1 MEGSVKWLGRKMFL
15 AESASGHTVVMDG
28 PEQTGGR
35 NIGFRPMELMLLGL
49 AGCTSYDVIHILD
62 KSRQQVTDCVAEVKA
77 TRADS
82 IPAVFTS
89 IHLHF
94 VVTGID
100 LKQAQVER
108 AIKLSSEKYCSASM
122 MLEAGG
128 VTISYDHEIR
138 QLT

>member
-1 MEGSVKWLGRKMFL
+1 MKGNVKWLDGKMFL

-28 PEQTGGR
+28 PEENGGR
-35 NIGFRPMELMLLGL
+35 NIGFRPMEMVLLGM
-49 AGCTSYDVIHILD
+49 AGCTSYDVIHILG
-62 KSRQQVTDCVAEVKA
+62 KARQNVTDCVAEVEA
-77 TRADS
+77 IRADS
-82 IPAVFTS
+82 VPAVFTD

-94 VVTGID
+94 LVTGVN

-128 VTISYDHEIR
+128 VKITYDYEIR
-138 QLT
+138 QAA

>member
-1 MEGSVKWLGRKMFL
+1 MFL

-62 KSRQQVTDCVAEVKA
+62 KSRQQVTDCVAEVEA

>member
-1 MEGSVKWLGRKMFL
+1 MFL

-62 KSRQQVTDCVAEVKA
+62 KSRQQVTDCVAEVEA

-100 LKQAQVER
+100 LNQAQVER

>member
-1 MEGSVKWLGRKMFL
+1 MFL

>member
-1 MEGSVKWLGRKMFL
+1 MFL

-28 PEQTGGR
+28 PEPTGGR

-62 KSRQQVTDCVAEVKA
+62 KSRQQVTDCVAEVEA

>member
-1 MEGSVKWLGRKMFL
+1 MFL

-62 KSRQQVTDCVAEVKA
+62 KSRQQVTDCVAEVEA

-108 AIKLSSEKYCSASM
+108 AIKLSSEKYCSASL